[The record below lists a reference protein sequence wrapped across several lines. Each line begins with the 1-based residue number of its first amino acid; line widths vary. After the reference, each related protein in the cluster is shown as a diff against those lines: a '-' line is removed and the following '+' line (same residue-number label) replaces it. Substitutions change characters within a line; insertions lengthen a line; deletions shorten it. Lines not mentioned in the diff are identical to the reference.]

1 MKLDWLPPLLAEIAE
16 VTSLDA
22 ALRLAEKRGGSRIS
36 IPAKMPDDHW
46 IAVTIGITHARAL
59 AEHFRGGNSG
69 ALIELPVG
77 ADALKR
83 KRIDE
88 LLAQGVSADKIAVEL
103 QVHRTTVFR
112 HQRRN
117 GKIPDPRQ
125 GSLFCD

>member
-1 MKLDWLPPLLAEIAE
+1 MKHDWLPPLLAEIAE

-36 IPAKMPDDHW
+36 IPARMPEDHW
-46 IAVTIGITHARAL
+46 IVRTIGMPHAQAL

-77 ADALKR
+77 AAALKR

-88 LLAQGVSADKIAVEL
+88 LLARGVSADRIAVEL

-112 HQRRN
+112 QQARQ
-117 GKIPDPRQ
+117 GKSIDPRQ
-125 GSLFCD
+125 GSLFD